1 MDNEQ
6 KKINR
11 PNNVARV
18 PCSLSDSFFK
28 YWFMF
33 WEPFHKLT
41 KREIDVAASLVKKRY
56 ELSKVVKDEAIL
68 DKLIMSEDVKKKVR
82 EECNIQTQHF
92 QVIMSNLRKHQVIKN
107 GKINPIFIPRIREGE
122 NTLQL
127 LFLFDFSQDK

>member
-41 KREIDVAASLVKKRY
+41 KREIDVAASLVKTRY

-68 DKLIMSEDVKKKVR
+68 DKLIMSEDIKKKVR

>member
-41 KREIDVAASLVKKRY
+41 KREIDVAASLVKTRY

-122 NTLQL
+122 DALQL

>member
-41 KREIDVAASLVKKRY
+41 KREIDVAASLVKTRY

>member
-18 PCSLSDSFFK
+18 PCSLSESFFK

-41 KREIDVAASLVKKRY
+41 KREIDVAASLVKTRY
-56 ELSKVVKDEAIL
+56 ELSKVVKDEAIR

>member
-41 KREIDVAASLVKKRY
+41 KREIDVAASLVKTRY

-92 QVIMSNLRKHQVIKN
+92 KVIMSNLRKHQVIKN

>member
-107 GKINPIFIPRIREGE
+107 SKINPIFIPRIREGE

>member
-41 KREIDVAASLVKKRY
+41 KREIDVAASLVKTRY

-122 NTLQL
+122 STLQL

>member
-41 KREIDVAASLVKKRY
+41 KREIDVAASLVKTRY

-68 DKLIMSEDVKKKVR
+68 DKLIMSEDIKKKVR
-82 EECNIQTQHF
+82 EECNIQT
-92 QVIMSNLRKHQVIKN
+92 
-107 GKINPIFIPRIREGE
+107 
-122 NTLQL
+122 
-127 LFLFDFSQDK
+127 

>member
-56 ELSKVVKDEAIL
+56 GLSKVVKDEAIL

>member
-41 KREIDVAASLVKKRY
+41 KREIDVAASLVKTRY
-56 ELSKVVKDEAIL
+56 ELIKVVKDEAIL

>member
-41 KREIDVAASLVKKRY
+41 KREIDVAASLVKTRY

-82 EECNIQTQHF
+82 EECNIQKQHF

>member
-6 KKINR
+6 KKTNR

-41 KREIDVAASLVKKRY
+41 KREIDVAASLVKVRY
-56 ELSKVVKDEAIL
+56 ELSNVVKDG
-68 DKLIMSEDVKKKVR
+68 DVHHK
-82 EECNIQTQHF
+82 I
-92 QVIMSNLRKHQVIKN
+92 LRKKLGKSVIYKLS
-107 GKINPIFIPRIREGE
+107 IF
-122 NTLQL
+122 
-127 LFLFDFSQDK
+127 K

>member
-41 KREIDVAASLVKKRY
+41 KIEIDVAASLVKTRY

>member
-41 KREIDVAASLVKKRY
+41 KREIDVAASLVKTRY

-127 LFLFDFSQDK
+127 VFLFDFSQDK

>member
-41 KREIDVAASLVKKRY
+41 KREIDVAASLVKTRY

-68 DKLIMSEDVKKKVR
+68 NKLIMSEDVKKKVR

>member
-41 KREIDVAASLVKKRY
+41 KREIDVAASLVKTRY

-107 GKINPIFIPRIREGE
+107 GKINPIFIPRIREEE

>member
-41 KREIDVAASLVKKRY
+41 KREIDVAASLVKTRY
-56 ELSKVVKDEAIL
+56 ELSKVVKDESIL

>member
-41 KREIDVAASLVKKRY
+41 KREIDVAASLVKTRY

-107 GKINPIFIPRIREGE
+107 GKINPIFIPRIRDGE

>member
-41 KREIDVAASLVKKRY
+41 KREIDVAASLVKTRY

-107 GKINPIFIPRIREGE
+107 GKINPIFIPRIRKGE